1 MYTPTL
7 ESMYFEELCDFF
19 ESQDIVID
27 DDSTKLNLVKE
38 FATYQEYYY
47 DDAYLQIADLLE
59 YALDQFSALH
69 TLSLVP
75 KPPPCPKRA
84 KVNEVLSRPQIVQRS
99 EEWYADKT
107 QALSASQF
115 STIFKGGR
123 TRGQLVLEKA
133 GKLEKPD
140 YVQRHC
146 CHSSI
151 MTPFDWGI
159 RFEPMV
165 REIYMAMT
173 RTQVSEVGR
182 LRHPTDKRLSA
193 SPDGI
198 VSEDYNPDQPYL
210 SRLVEYKAPVT
221 RNIDNTVPSDYEY
234 QMKLQMEVADINAC
248 DYFEVRFQSTY
259 NKALDYAPL
268 ENPMYFGTIYLIQD
282 KDTDRWL
289 RYEYSPL
296 NTTDFQPTL
305 APNESIAEVIPWKM
319 EKYFMTTMVR
329 DPNWFASVLPDIDSF
344 WTDVDAARNDRF
356 IMPETKRAKKAPV
369 CKFVEDN

>member
-1 MYTPTL
+1 MYTPML
-7 ESMYFEELCDFF
+7 NKMLFEELCDYF
-19 ESQDIVID
+19 ETQDIDIQ
-27 DDSTKLNLVKE
+27 SESSKLEALQS

-47 DDAYLQIADLLE
+47 DDTYLQISDLLE
-59 YALDQFSALH
+59 YALKQFSDLH
-69 TLSLVP
+69 TLSLTP
-75 KPPPCPKRA
+75 KPLPCPKRA
-84 KVNEVLSRPQIVQRS
+84 KVQDVLSRPQIVQRS

-133 GKLEKPD
+133 GKLPKQE
-140 YVQRHC
+140 YAQRHC

-159 RFEPMV
+159 RFEPVV

-173 RTQVSEVGR
+173 KTVVSDVGR
-182 LRHPTDKRLSA
+182 LRHLTDKRLSA

-198 VSEDYNPDQPYL
+198 VCEDYNPDQPYL

-221 RNIDNTVPSDYEY
+221 RNIDNAVPSDYEY
-234 QMKLQMEVADINAC
+234 QMKLQMEVADIHEC

-259 NKALDYAPL
+259 NKPLEYTPL
-268 ENPMYFGTIYLIQD
+268 ENPLYYGVIHLIQD
-282 KDTDRWL
+282 KETDRWL
-289 RYEYSPL
+289 RYDYSPL
-296 NTTDFQPTL
+296 NVTNYNPVL

-319 EKYFMTTMVR
+319 EKYFTTTMVR
-329 DPNWFASVLPDIDSF
+329 DPQWFASIMPTVEQF
-344 WTDVDAARNDRF
+344 WNDVEAARNDNYV
-356 IMPETKRAKKAPV
+356 MPESKRTKKAPV

>member
-1 MYTPTL
+1 MYNPTL
-7 ESMYFEELCDFF
+7 DTMLFDELCDYL
-19 ESQDIVID
+19 ETQEIDIQSDTSKYEILQ
-27 DDSTKLNLVKE
+27 T

-47 DDAYLQIADLLE
+47 DDVYLQISDLLE
-59 YALDQFSALH
+59 YALEQFSSLH
-69 TLSLVP
+69 NLCLQP
-75 KPPPCPKRA
+75 KTPPCPKRA
-84 KVNEVLSRPQIVQRS
+84 KVQEVLSRPQIVQRS

-133 GKLEKPD
+133 GKLPKQE

-173 RTQVSEVGR
+173 NTKVADVGR
-182 LRHPTDKRLSA
+182 LRHLTDKRLSA

-198 VSEDYNPDQPYL
+198 VCEDYNPDQPYL

-234 QMKLQMEVADINAC
+234 QMKLQMEVANVQEC

-259 NKALDYAPL
+259 NKKLEYVPI
-268 ENPMYFGTIYLIQD
+268 ENPLYYGVIYLIEE
-282 KDTDRWL
+282 KETNRWL
-289 RYEYSPL
+289 RYDYSPL
-296 NTTDFQPTL
+296 NVTEYNPVI

-319 EKYFMTTMVR
+319 EKYFMKTMVR
-329 DPNWFASVLPDIDSF
+329 DPTWFASVMPTVEQF
-344 WTDVDAARNDRF
+344 WADVEAAKNDNF
-356 IMPETKRAKKAPV
+356 VMPESKRTKKAPA

>member
-1 MYTPTL
+1 MYIPTL
-7 ESMYFEELCDFF
+7 EKMYFEELCDFF
-19 ESQDIVID
+19 QTQDLSIENESAKYDALQ
-27 DDSTKLNLVKE
+27 S

-59 YALDQFSALH
+59 YALDQFSSLH

-75 KPPPCPKRA
+75 KPAPCPKRA
-84 KVNEVLSRPQIVQRS
+84 KVEEILSRPQIVQRS

-173 RTQVSEVGR
+173 HTKVSEVGR

-198 VSEDYNPDQPYL
+198 VSEDENPEQPYL

-234 QMKLQMEVADINAC
+234 QMKLQMEVADVKEC

-259 NKALDYAPL
+259 NKPLEYTPL
-268 ENPMYFGTIYLIQD
+268 ENPLYYGVICLIQD
-282 KDTDRWL
+282 KETDRWL

-296 NTTDFQPTL
+296 NTTEFQPTL
-305 APNESIAEVIPWKM
+305 APNETISEIIPWKM
-319 EKYFMTTMVR
+319 EKYFMKTMVR
-329 DPNWFASVLPDIDSF
+329 DPQWFLSVQPDIDSF
-344 WTDVDAARNDRF
+344 WTDVEAAKNDTF
-356 IMPETKRAKKAPV
+356 QMPESKRGKKAPA
-369 CKFVEDN
+369 CKFVDDN